1 MIKNKTF
8 VANIYVSSIDSK
20 EKLPF
25 WNTNT
30 NSFVETDETNNILSV
45 EAEDKHEARRK
56 FYAMIRNLQTKVVFQ
71 KGMFPKEGDQA
82 VFYINQIWEK

>member
-8 VANIYVSSIDSK
+8 TANIHVSSL
-20 EKLPF
+20 EREVKLPL

-30 NSFVETDETNNILSV
+30 NSFVDTHMTNNILSV

-56 FYAMIRNLQTKVVFQ
+56 FFAMVRKLQTKVRLQ
-71 KGMFPKEGDQA
+71 RGMFPKEGDQA
-82 VFYINQIWEK
+82 VFYINRIWEK